1 MELTNAL
8 FVLIDEVFALSARE
22 GPKTL
27 ILQSRQKNASLEL
40 DLEFARLSPDVA
52 IKPPPTFPFL
62 ESQCQRAN
70 SDVNFHHARE
80 ATPPARQC
88 PAGGVGAVYRRVL
101 LPCQTGNR
109 AVFAFFT
116 RVAEPIAAT
125 LQPVFSAFNLYGGEV
140 KILNRLK

>member
-1 MELTNAL
+1 VELTNAL

-62 ESQCQRAN
+62 ESQCQRAILGRELPSCQRSN
-70 SDVNFHHARE
+70 TARK
-80 ATPPARQC
+80 TVPS
-88 PAGGVGAVYRRVL
+88 GRR
-101 LPCQTGNR
+101 GR
-109 AVFAFFT
+109 G
-116 RVAEPIAAT
+116 I
-125 LQPVFSAFNLYGGEV
+125 
-140 KILNRLK
+140 